1 MNGGERMNTVFKR
14 TFIMTAMCVISIF
27 LMTGCGTGAG
37 KPNNAAGK
45 VKGEYDYELTG
56 GDGLHLV
63 MTVEANV
70 NGMTE
75 KIGVV
80 DDHGKWIQEPSASH
94 PFLKNGLLP
103 KTESVAVSVVTT
115 GGQSLKANSMIM
127 ENARVAAAKEKDAL
141 AVVRYAVQSL
151 LRWTPR
157 DAAEHLTPEIVQK
170 LKLDEVIKYVIYP
183 PDLSRADDRLSG
195 YRWLLHKAFP
205 AEVGYDIKYQALGI
219 YEQVRTGKLKQFP
232 RYLFRGPDSRRKLAI
247 MLLDY
252 ISRCIPASDVEDL
265 YIKFSNPLAGI
276 RILKKASLY
285 YAYKEMF
292 ESPILFLHYALG
304 DSGDPFLFNY
314 YLFADVERAMKAEKE
329 AEEKAEKKKAAEA
342 IKSEE

>member
-1 MNGGERMNTVFKR
+1 MSAISAIRKYDQYLMGNESGFSLKGPYNIEAIPQQDKK
-14 TFIMTAMCVISIF
+14 TA
-27 LMTGCGTGAG
+27 
-37 KPNNAAGK
+37 
-45 VKGEYDYELTG
+45 
-56 GDGLHLV
+56 
-63 MTVEANV
+63 
-70 NGMTE
+70 
-75 KIGVV
+75 
-80 DDHGKWIQEPSASH
+80 
-94 PFLKNGLLP
+94 GLLP
-103 KTESVAVSVVTT
+103 DEDEQGFQEQKPE
-115 GGQSLKANSMIM
+115 KADMLDKYAFERRKR
-127 ENARVAAAKEKDAL
+127 ENAAKVAAAKEKDAL

-265 YIKFSNPLAGI
+265 YIKFSNPLAGV

-329 AEEKAEKKKAAEA
+329 AEEKEKKKKAAEA

>member
-1 MNGGERMNTVFKR
+1 MSAISAIRKYDQYLMGNESSFSLKGPYNIEAIPQQGKKAAGLPPEEDEQDIQEQEPEKADMLDKYALERRKR
-14 TFIMTAMCVISIF
+14 E
-27 LMTGCGTGAG
+27 
-37 KPNNAAGK
+37 NAAK
-45 VKGEYDYELTG
+45 
-56 GDGLHLV
+56 
-63 MTVEANV
+63 
-70 NGMTE
+70 
-75 KIGVV
+75 
-80 DDHGKWIQEPSASH
+80 
-94 PFLKNGLLP
+94 
-103 KTESVAVSVVTT
+103 
-115 GGQSLKANSMIM
+115 
-127 ENARVAAAKEKDAL
+127 VAAAKEKDAL

-265 YIKFSNPLAGI
+265 YIKFSNPLAGV

-329 AEEKAEKKKAAEA
+329 AEEKEKKKKAAEA
-342 IKSEE
+342 IKSGE

>member
-1 MNGGERMNTVFKR
+1 MS
-14 TFIMTAMCVISIF
+14 AISAIRKYDQY
-27 LMTGCGTGAG
+27 LMG
-37 KPNNAAGK
+37 NDSFSL
-45 VKGEYDYELTG
+45 KGPYNI
-56 GDGLHLV
+56 
-63 MTVEANV
+63 EA
-70 NGMTE
+70 
-75 KIGVV
+75 IPQ
-80 DDHGKWIQEPSASH
+80 HGKKTA
-94 PFLKNGLLP
+94 GLLP
-103 KTESVAVSVVTT
+103 DEDEQ
-115 GGQSLKANSMIM
+115 GFQEREP
-127 ENARVAAAKEKDAL
+127 ENADILDKYAFERRKRENAAKVAAAKEKDAL

-265 YIKFSNPLAGI
+265 YIKFSNPLAGV

-329 AEEKAEKKKAAEA
+329 AEEKEKKKKAAEA
-342 IKSEE
+342 IKSEG